1 MTRRLVLRHRAEGD
15 IRAAYEWY
23 ERQRPGLGDDFL
35 SELRARLVGI
45 SEFPE
50 SSPVVY
56 RQVRRAVVA
65 RFPYVLKALMPDAGC
80 RRIAVTFNRL
90 HAARHGMTV
99 SKTWVS
105 VAVRKHRLEIETL
118 RREWKRRIPSPMSI
132 NRVWGIDLTGKAD
145 IEGVVHPILGIVD
158 HGCRLAV
165 GLRALP
171 DKATIAV
178 LRALLDAI
186 ERFGRPRAVR
196 TDNEAVFTSRLFRFA
211 LWMLGIRHQ
220 RTELHCPWQNGRVE
234 RFFGT
239 LKEKLDCWQIDSL
252 EQLTLALGDF
262 RAWYNHV
269 RPHQHLGGRTP
280 AEAWARIDPYA
291 AALKSASYFSAR
303 DGMLTG
309 IRLRY

>member
-1 MTRRLVLRHRAEGD
+1 
-15 IRAAYEWY
+15 
-23 ERQRPGLGDDFL
+23 
-35 SELRARLVGI
+35 
-45 SEFPE
+45 
-50 SSPVVY
+50 VV
-56 RQVRRAVVA
+56 
-65 RFPYVLKALMPDAGC
+65 
-80 RRIAVTFNRL
+80 
-90 HAARHGMTV
+90 
-99 SKTWVS
+99 
-105 VAVRKHRLEIETL
+105 VRKHRLEIEER
-118 RREWKRRIPSPMSI
+118 RREWKRRIPSPMPV
-132 NRVWGIDLTGKAD
+132 NRLWGMDLTGKAD
-145 IEGVVHPILGIVD
+145 VERRVHPILGIVD
-158 HGCRLAV
+158 QGSRLAV
-165 GLRALP
+165 SLRALP

-211 LWMLGIRHQ
+211 LWLLGIRHQ